1 MKKIIVMAALALCG
15 GCVMTTGSVRPSEK
29 DPKVVTAKFY
39 RFAILYPFAVESIT
53 LPPGVKIGKY
63 GTDGGAAG
71 IVTIIDAAGNV
82 YNMVKRP

>member
-1 MKKIIVMAALALCG
+1 MALAAALCA
-15 GCVMTTGSVRPSEK
+15 GCVMTTGSVRPDPK
-29 DPKVVTAKFY
+29 DPKAVTVKFY

-63 GTDGGAAG
+63 ATEGGATG
-71 IVTIIDAAGNV
+71 IVTIIDSLGNV